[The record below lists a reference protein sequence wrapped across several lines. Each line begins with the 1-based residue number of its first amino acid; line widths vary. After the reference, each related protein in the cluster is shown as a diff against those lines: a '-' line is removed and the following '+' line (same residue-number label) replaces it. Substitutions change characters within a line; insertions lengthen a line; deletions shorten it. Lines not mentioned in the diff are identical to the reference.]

1 MTQRR
6 PVAMLTHSYYEEDP
20 RVRREAET
28 VAAAGR
34 PVHVYA
40 LRRPDDP
47 PDGELDGVRFHR
59 IDVQRHQGAGVEPYV
74 REYLAFLARAGWA
87 VTRDRR
93 HRWALVQ
100 VHTMPDFLAFAGLPL
115 RLAGVPLLLDLHEA
129 MPEFFPIR
137 FPRAA
142 SPVARRALGLQERLS
157 IGIASHAITVNDAL
171 RDRLLA
177 AGVAADKV
185 SVVPNHP
192 AVRRFDPASAPPRA
206 FREDGVLRLVYAGAL
221 TPVYEL
227 DVAVAAVGRLRDRRP
242 ELRVHLD
249 LYGRGDS
256 EPALAG
262 QIDALGLADRVALH
276 GRIPFE
282 DVPAAIAAADIGL
295 APTHLDSYTRY
306 SLSTKIFEYGAM
318 GRPAVA
324 TRLPLVERTFGSDAV
339 AVYEPGDADD
349 LATVIL
355 RLVDDAAERE
365 RRVAATSAL
374 VADLAWERTSR
385 RYLEL
390 VERLAADGLS
400 SPEPA
405 ADGPPRAPGEQEG
418 S

>member
-1 MTQRR
+1 
-6 PVAMLTHSYYEEDP
+6 MLTHSYYEEDP
-20 RVRREAET
+20 RVRREAEAL
-28 VAAAGR
+28 VQAGR
-34 PVHVYA
+34 PVHVYS
-40 LRRPDDP
+40 LRRPADP
-47 PDGELDGVRFHR
+47 PDGELDGVRIHR
-59 IDVQRHQGAGVEPYV
+59 IDVQRHQGAGVATYI
-74 REYLAFLARAGWA
+74 REYLEFLARAGWA
-87 VTRDRR
+87 VTRDRRR

-100 VHTMPDFLAFAGLPL
+100 VHTMPDVLAFAGLPL

-142 SPVARRALGLQERLS
+142 SPLARRALRLQERAS
-157 IGIASHAITVNDAL
+157 IAISSHAITVNDAL
-171 RDRLLA
+171 RDRL
-177 AGVAADKV
+177 VAIGIPAPKV

-192 AVRRFDPASAPPRA
+192 AVRRFDPSAAAPRA
-206 FREDGVLRLVYAGAL
+206 FREDGVLRLVYAGAI

-227 DVAVAAVGRLRDRRP
+227 DVAVDAVARLR
-242 ELRVHLD
+242 ELRPDMDVHLD

-256 EPALAG
+256 EPDLRA
-262 QIDALGLADRVALH
+262 QVDALGLRDRVTLH

-282 DVPAAIAAADIGL
+282 AIPAAIAAADIGL

-318 GRPAVA
+318 ARPAIA
-324 TRLPLVERTFGSDAV
+324 TRLPLVERTFGSEAV
-339 AVYEPGDADD
+339 AVYEPGDAAD
-349 LATVIL
+349 LAGVIL
-355 RLVDDAAERE
+355 RLVDEPAERE

-374 VADLAWERTSR
+374 VAELAWERTSR

-400 SPEPA
+400 SAEPP
-405 ADGPPRAPGEQEG
+405 ADGTPRAGDEED